1 MLQIKLIKGESVDD
15 LANKVNDFLTSVET
29 VTDIKVTD
37 TSLMAVIQYEIG
49 EQWKKEICT
58 DCKYW
63 DCGQSSDALMGL
75 CQRCGGRRRFNSLA
89 CKEWEDNRR

>member
-1 MLQIKLIKGESVDD
+1 MLQIKLIQAESIDE
-15 LANKVNDFLTSVET
+15 LTILVNDFLTSIET

-37 TSLMAVIQYEIG
+37 TSLIAVIQYEID

-75 CQRCGGRRRFNSLA
+75 CQRCGGRRRFNSPA
-89 CKEWEDNRR
+89 CKDWADNRR